1 MTKLFTSIIFGL
13 IACCAMAESTT
24 PTTPTTPPQQ
34 STKQD
39 LKIVLWVRHDNKS
52 LRAPSKNPI
61 QTVEGI
67 YDNYGT
73 LSLFPDTDTMWT
85 LIVSTISGEGEI
97 YYLSTSEL
105 QVGINIGSLQ
115 EFNITLA
122 NDLGETFE
130 GDFCCE

>member
-13 IACCAMAESTT
+13 IACCTLAESA
-24 PTTPTTPPQQ
+24 TPTTPPQQ

-61 QTVEGI
+61 PTIEGI

-73 LSLFPDTDTMWT
+73 LSFFPDTDTMWT
-85 LIVSTISGEGEI
+85 LVISTISGDSEI

-105 QVGINIGSLQ
+105 QAGINIGSLQ

-122 NDLGETFE
+122 NDIGEIFE
-130 GDFCCE
+130 GELCSE